1 MVSTWIAAGFG
12 DLILQRRLVLGMLMF
27 LWCLFTWSSNPL
39 GEQAAAS
46 VRQQP
51 RFSSRQPHEV
61 SGFFTNSADTG
72 LAKPEVSQMSDSGSD
87 SAPSRAPW
95 SSQGIF
101 PRRGNAAFLR
111 PEFLLLCSLDPEQ
124 AVKSNQSAL
133 CLFKSNRS
141 YAVWDF
147 LAKWIFFFFQPIT
160 IVSSWFLPVVQL
172 KT

>member
-1 MVSTWIAAGFG
+1 
-12 DLILQRRLVLGMLMF
+12 MLML

-147 LAKWIFFFFQPIT
+147 LAKWIFFFPAYYNSEFLISPCSAAKNIVLTWSKCSQPQWWSI
-160 IVSSWFLPVVQL
+160 
-172 KT
+172 